1 MVNLLRLNRGLRLAI
16 GVAVAVCLAG
26 APASAG
32 ADEHHH
38 GSDSDWLLFP
48 TGQLLSRS
56 DTQKQAPEHDYES
69 VAVDVLLSHSAGRF
83 RALAEIEFTVDEA
96 DVERLQLGWE
106 FAENTLGWAGRFHQP
121 SSAWN
126 TEHHHGQY
134 LQTAISRPGIE
145 HWEDDHGLIPQ
156 HIAGLML
163 ESHGAA
169 GNAGGLAVSLG
180 AGAAPVI
187 DDGRLQPVA
196 VVGSN
201 EGGHRASWSGR
212 VAYEPELLGENSIG
226 LVAAQ
231 HDINVIDP
239 AVAAAFGA
247 NDARLDV
254 IGAFARLAPR
264 DWRVQATYYHVGVHF
279 NSAPQASSEH
289 FGAGYLQV
297 ERTLPARLTPYLR
310 IEASADAAD
319 SKYVAVQSREFE
331 VRRQSLGLRWDFAH
345 KQALTLETARATT
358 LLVRFNEVRL
368 QWSAVV
374 P

>member
-1 MVNLLRLNRGLRLAI
+1 MVNLVQLNRGLRLAI
-16 GVAVAVCLAG
+16 GIAVALCLAG

-32 ADEHHH
+32 ADAQHH
-38 GSDSDWLLFP
+38 GGDSDWLLFP
-48 TGQLLSRS
+48 TGQLMGRS

-69 VAVDVLLSHSAGRF
+69 VAVDVLLSHSTGRF
-83 RALAEIEFTVDEA
+83 RALAEIEFAVDEA

-121 SSAWN
+121 ASAWN

-134 LQTAISRPGIE
+134 LQTAITRPSIE

-156 HIAGLML
+156 HIAGVLL

-180 AGAAPVI
+180 VGAAPVLE
-187 DDGRLQPVA
+187 DGRLQPVA

-201 EGGHRASWSGR
+201 VGGHRMSWSGR
-212 VAYEPELLGENSIG
+212 VAYEPELLGEDSIG

-231 HDINVIDP
+231 HDVNVLDP
-239 AVAAAFGA
+239 AVATSFAAD
-247 NDARLDV
+247 DARLD
-254 IGAFARLAPR
+254 ILGAFARLTSH
-264 DWRVQATYYHVGVHF
+264 DWRLQATYYYVDVRF
-279 NSAPQASSEH
+279 STAPQSTSEH

-297 ERTLPARLTPYLR
+297 ERPLPARLTPYLR
-310 IEASADAAD
+310 IEASADAAS
-319 SKYVAVQSREFE
+319 SKYVAVQRREFE

-345 KQALTLETARATT
+345 KQALTLEGARSTT
-358 LLVRFNEVRL
+358 LLARFNEVRL
-368 QWSAVV
+368 QWSGVV